1 MWIIYTLI
9 SIILIIFIVL
19 FVFPITVQINDNIV
33 PTFNKIKKYKS
44 ESVKEK
50 HYIKFKILKFI
61 TVYTINL
68 DKNKKK
74 NDDKKLYKNTSND
87 PLEMVINAIFNA
99 LDKLVTS
106 EKINK
111 ALLTPKDLRNILN
124 SLYFKKVSLDLG
136 INFLNTILNAYVITV
151 INVIIN
157 MFINNNLNKFNL
169 NDTRYKTYISGEV
182 YNIKINSII
191 DIKLANIIYII
202 IKIIYKLRKVEKKN
216 VRNKTSNRKF
226 NDDCYDIT
234 RKYGR
239 C

>member
-1 MWIIYTLI
+1 MWVIYTLI

>member
-1 MWIIYTLI
+1 
-9 SIILIIFIVL
+9 
-19 FVFPITVQINDNIV
+19 
-33 PTFNKIKKYKS
+33 
-44 ESVKEK
+44 
-50 HYIKFKILKFI
+50 
-61 TVYTINL
+61 
-68 DKNKKK
+68 
-74 NDDKKLYKNTSND
+74 
-87 PLEMVINAIFNA
+87 MVINAIFNA